1 MTTRPKKKTKSAG
14 KAAARKPKA
23 SKKAVAKKAAPNAK
37 KARKTRGAK
46 PARRRQAVAKSGTPK
61 SGRAKSAKATSP
73 LKSAAKPPA
82 KSPLKSRAKSA
93 SAMQHRAAGGRN
105 LLTSVRR
112 PTSEQPRGSA
122 RGRAVPRRQLAKRN
136 AVSGATS
143 AGPTGAYVIR
153 DFAPDDAAAVN
164 AVALAAFE
172 QFRAEYSDW
181 PAFAQTIGV
190 TASLADGGELI
201 VATREDRIVGAVAY
215 MGAGAPKPEMFDP
228 AWPVIRMLVVDPGER
243 GHGVGRML
251 TDECIRRAR
260 RDGAREIALHTSPIM
275 RAALTLYSRSGFVMV
290 RQCPPIFGVPY
301 RIYLKH
307 L

>member
-14 KAAARKPKA
+14 KAAAKKSKPKKA
-23 SKKAVAKKAAPNAK
+23 STKGAAKKAAAK
-37 KARKTRGAK
+37 AKTAQKTRGAK
-46 PARRRQAVAKSGTPK
+46 PARRRKVAAA
-61 SGRAKSAKATSP
+61 AKPA
-73 LKSAAKPPA
+73 KSAAKPATKPA
-82 KSPLKSRAKSA
+82 TTP
-93 SAMQHRAAGGRN
+93 QHRAAGGRN
-105 LLTSVRR
+105 LLTTVRR
-112 PTSEQPRGSA
+112 PKSTPPRGSA

-143 AGPTGAYVIR
+143 AAPAGTYMIR
-153 DFAPDDAAAVN
+153 DFATADTDAVN

-172 QFRAEYSDW
+172 QFRVQYSDW
-181 PAFAQTIGV
+181 PEFAKTIGV
-190 TASLADGGELI
+190 TANLADGGELI
-201 VATREDRIVGAVAY
+201 VATRDGRIVGAVAY

-228 AWPVIRMLVVDPGER
+228 AWPVIRMLVVDPAER

-251 TDECIRRAR
+251 TDECIQRAR

-275 RAALTLYSRSGFVMV
+275 QAALTLYLRSGFVMV

>member
-14 KAAARKPKA
+14 KAAARKSKPKKA
-23 SKKAVAKKAAPNAK
+23 STRGAAKKVGAKAKKAQ
-37 KARKTRGAK
+37 KTRVAK
-46 PARRRQAVAKSGTPK
+46 PARRRKVVAA
-61 SGRAKSAKATSP
+61 AKPAKPAA
-73 LKSAAKPPA
+73 KSAAKPGA
-82 KSPLKSRAKSA
+82 TS
-93 SAMQHRAAGGRN
+93 QHRAAGGRN
-105 LLTSVRR
+105 LLTTARR
-112 PTSEQPRGSA
+112 PKSTPPRGSA

-143 AGPTGAYVIR
+143 AAPAGAYAIR
-153 DFAPDDAAAVN
+153 DFATADTDAVN

-172 QFRAEYSDW
+172 QFRVQYSDW
-181 PAFAQTIGV
+181 PEFAKTIGV
-190 TASLADGGELI
+190 TANLADGGELI
-201 VATREDRIVGAVAY
+201 VATRDGRIVGAVAY
-215 MGAGAPKPEMFDP
+215 MGASAPKPEMFDP
-228 AWPVIRMLVVDPGER
+228 AWPVIRMLVVDPAER

-251 TDECIRRAR
+251 TDECIQRAR

-275 RAALTLYSRSGFVMV
+275 QAALTLYLRSGFVMV

>member
-14 KAAARKPKA
+14 KAAARKSKPKKA
-23 SKKAVAKKAAPNAK
+23 STRGAAKKVAAKAKKAQ
-37 KARKTRGAK
+37 KTRGAK
-46 PARRRQAVAKSGTPK
+46 PARRRKVAAA
-61 SGRAKSAKATSP
+61 AKPAKPVA
-73 LKSAAKPPA
+73 KSAAKPA
-82 KSPLKSRAKSA
+82 ATS
-93 SAMQHRAAGGRN
+93 QHRAAGGRN
-105 LLTSVRR
+105 LLRTARR
-112 PTSEQPRGSA
+112 PKSTPPRGSA

-143 AGPTGAYVIR
+143 AAPAGAYAIR
-153 DFAPDDAAAVN
+153 DFVTADTDAVN

-172 QFRAEYSDW
+172 QFRVQYSDW
-181 PAFAQTIGV
+181 PEFAKTICV
-190 TASLADGGELI
+190 TANLADDGELI
-201 VATREDRIVGAVAY
+201 VATRDDRIVGAVAY
-215 MGAGAPKPEMFDP
+215 MGAEAPKPEMFDP
-228 AWPVIRMLVVDPGER
+228 AWPVIRMLVVDPAER

-251 TDECIRRAR
+251 TDECIQRAR

-275 RAALTLYSRSGFVMV
+275 QAALTLYLRSGFVMV